1 MSDLAV
7 THTMSADDRTTAE
20 RLDLIAE
27 QLAFVTAEVSEQKR
41 LRIAAGDLVHD
52 MTPVTGA
59 VMGRLTDELGGLPAD
74 FSTADLARLVRTFLA
89 NAARLEALLAQLESM
104 SELFSTLSQLSGPA
118 LALLT
123 DRLQALDE
131 RGYLEFA
138 RSGIGIADRVVDS
151 FGPDDIEALGDNIVL
166 ILQTVREMTQPEVM
180 TMLRRTAVSA
190 QSLDDVDAA
199 PPSLLG
205 LARELREPEVR
216 RGLGRTLTV
225 LRTIGAEPTP
235 ATTPKE

>member
-74 FSTADLARLVRTFLA
+74 FSTADLARLVRTFSIRSSA
-89 NAARLEALLAQLESM
+89 
-104 SELFSTLSQLSGPA
+104 STTGV
-118 LALLT
+118 
-123 DRLQALDE
+123 DE
-131 RGYLEFA
+131 RTFQYPVTIVRPGA
-138 RSGIGIADRVVDS
+138 RPSHRPASGSR
-151 FGPDDIEALGDNIVL
+151 
-166 ILQTVREMTQPEVM
+166 
-180 TMLRRTAVSA
+180 
-190 QSLDDVDAA
+190 
-199 PPSLLG
+199 
-205 LARELREPEVR
+205 
-216 RGLGRTLTV
+216 
-225 LRTIGAEPTP
+225 
-235 ATTPKE
+235 